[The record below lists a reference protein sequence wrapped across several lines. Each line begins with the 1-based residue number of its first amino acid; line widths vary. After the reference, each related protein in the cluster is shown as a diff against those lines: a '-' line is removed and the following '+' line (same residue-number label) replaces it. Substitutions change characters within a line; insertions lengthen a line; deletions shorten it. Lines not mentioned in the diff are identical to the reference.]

1 MITAWFN
8 DKEGKEIST
17 ETVKT
22 ILKPSRFEKR
32 PKGSN
37 RLNLID

>member
-1 MITAWFN
+1 MITTWFK
-8 DKEGKEIST
+8 DKDGKEIST

-32 PKGSN
+32 PKGN
-37 RLNLID
+37 ARFVIK